1 MPHPQVKKNPEL
13 DENLLV
19 EAVRRGSRNAARLLY
34 DRHEARVWRVVY
46 RLVLDREETRDICQ
60 ETWLKAFASI
70 SRFEGRSGFGTWV
83 LRIAL
88 NSTRSWVRRV
98 QTRRRALG
106 ESSLSDCVEALPS
119 SAPGQRRLV
128 DEGRHQAWI
137 DRALAQLAPKQ
148 RQAFV
153 LRHFEELPLAEISK
167 VMGCREGTVKSHL
180 NRAVRK
186 LRTALQPVVEG
197 REKDRETPER
207 Q

>member
-1 MPHPQVKKNPEL
+1 MPHPQAKEKPTL

-19 EAVRRGSRNAARLLY
+19 EAARRGNREAARALY

-70 SRFEGRSGFGTWV
+70 SRFEGRSEFGTWV

-88 NSTRSWVRRV
+88 NCTRSWARRLR
-98 QTRRRALG
+98 TRRKAFE
-106 ESSLSDCVEALPS
+106 ESSLSGGVEALPS
-119 SAPGQRRLV
+119 SPPGQRRLI

-137 DRALAQLAPKQ
+137 ERALTQLAPKQ

-153 LRHFEELPLAEISK
+153 LRHFEDLPLAEISRLL
-167 VMGCREGTVKSHL
+167 GCREGSVKSHL

-186 LRTALQPVVEG
+186 LRTALQPIVEG